1 MFKAMKLAMQY
12 SHVLPVAIE
21 LIQEIEKSI
30 RDDGSISQAERS
42 KLMSKFWK
50 LVKAIQDPVKAK
62 AAQAQIAQ
70 HTHDYDMSVG
80 HGERFLRT
88 TLGLHIG

>member
-12 SHVLPVAIE
+12 SHVLPVAVE

-50 LVKAIQDPVKAK
+50 LVKAIQAPVKAK
-62 AAQAQIAQ
+62 AA
-70 HTHDYDMSVG
+70 
-80 HGERFLRT
+80 
-88 TLGLHIG
+88 

>member
-12 SHVLPVAIE
+12 SHVLPVAVE

-42 KLMSKFWK
+42 KLMKRFWAV
-50 LVKAIQDPVKAK
+50 VKAIQKPVQDK
-62 AAQAQIAQ
+62 AA
-70 HTHDYDMSVG
+70 
-80 HGERFLRT
+80 
-88 TLGLHIG
+88 